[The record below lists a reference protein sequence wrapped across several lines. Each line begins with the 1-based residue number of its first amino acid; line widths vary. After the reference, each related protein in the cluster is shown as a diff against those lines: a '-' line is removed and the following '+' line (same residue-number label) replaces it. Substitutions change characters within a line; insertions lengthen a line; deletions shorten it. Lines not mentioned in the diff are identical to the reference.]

1 MGMGI
6 REAGRR
12 GPPRLSACMCLP
24 ARTVLLPSLPLL
36 PPLPPLLLPP
46 VIDYSGCLPAC
57 ARLARA
63 VLTLLLPMMCRCLP

>member
-1 MGMGI
+1 
-6 REAGRR
+6 
-12 GPPRLSACMCLP
+12 MCLP

-57 ARLARA
+57 ARLAG
-63 VLTLLLPMMCRCLP
+63 LY